1 MKRRIVVGLISLI
14 FGTAVGRAD
23 SAAEAVESNTHRIFD
38 KIERQ
43 WAMALVN
50 ADKAMLDRLEAPDY
64 TIVLPNGAV
73 LTKAQSDGELLKGNQ
88 HFDALEISTVVARRS
103 GNLAVVT
110 GRAQS
115 RESYMGQDN
124 SGWYEFVDVFE
135 RREGHWMAVRAQLTR
150 VAPPF

>member
-1 MKRRIVVGLISLI
+1 MKRRII
-14 FGTAVGRAD
+14 FGLTSLFFGATVGRAN
-23 SAAEAVESNTHRIFD
+23 SATEAVESSAHRIFD

-43 WAMALVN
+43 WAMALVK

-64 TIVLPNGAV
+64 TVVLANGAV

-88 HFDALEISTVVARRS
+88 HFDALEISAVVARRS

-124 SGWYEFVDVFE
+124 SGWYEFIDVFE
-135 RREGHWMAVRAQLTR
+135 RREGQWMAVRAQLTR